1 MPSPTSPASGCSA
14 MRTRWRRA
22 AASGSRSRRRGCR
35 LCPVR
40 STLRG
45 RASRPRA
52 RATTASTRPL
62 PRAASRLSSSSSPTT
77 RRRPAA
83 CSSRCPPTRGRRSRP
98 SSRAQAPSWPGSAP
112 SKRGA
117 EWGYSERVEAGAQP
131 LAQVRRASLSLS
143 SFRRLAWANAVM
155 LVLIVATGATV
166 RLTGSG
172 LGCEHWP
179 GCQPH
184 HFEPKS
190 FHSYVEFSNRV
201 FAFLTI
207 LLTLTTFVGAILA
220 RLSRR
225 LRWLA
230 FAIFFGTLLQAP
242 LGALTVHYHLNPWL
256 VLSHFLL
263 SVVVL
268 TLGVALAVE
277 VSARPS
283 VRVPLYVRR
292 GSLLVA
298 GAAFVLIVSG
308 TLATAAGPHPGSTV
322 VRRLWS
328 FEPAVYWHVRATAVF
343 GLSFALLLT
352 WLVRHRA
359 PQVRGALVL
368 LGLLAV
374 QMTIGEVQYR
384 THLPWWLVLVHVTV
398 AATVWAA
405 MTSFVFSLW
414 RPRR

>member
-1 MPSPTSPASGCSA
+1 VDASA
-14 MRTRWRRA
+14 EPLAR
-22 AASGSRSRRRGCR
+22 
-35 LCPVR
+35 
-40 STLRG
+40 LRG
-45 RASRPRA
+45 
-52 RATTASTRPL
+52 
-62 PRAASRLSSSSSPTT
+62 AAI
-77 RRRPAA
+77 
-83 CSSRCPPTRGRRSRP
+83 
-98 SSRAQAPSWPGSAP
+98 SRAG
-112 SKRGA
+112 
-117 EWGYSERVEAGAQP
+117 
-131 LAQVRRASLSLS
+131 
-143 SFRRLAWANAVM
+143 FRRIAWANAGM
-155 LVLIVATGATV
+155 LVVIVATGATV

-190 FHSYVEFSNRV
+190 YHSYIEFSNRV
-201 FAFLTI
+201 VAFFTI
-207 LLTLTTFVGAILA
+207 LVTLVTFVAA
-220 RLSRR
+220 RLAGLASR

-256 VLSHFLL
+256 VLTHFLL

-277 VSARPS
+277 VTRSRALPVPRW
-283 VRVPLYVRR
+283 VRHCSIVVWVAAVV
-292 GSLLVA
+292 LV
-298 GAAFVLIVSG
+298 VSG

-343 GLSFALLLT
+343 GVAFALLLA
-352 WLVRHRA
+352 WLVRNRSAHL
-359 PQVRGALVL
+359 RGALVV

-374 QMTIGEVQYR
+374 QMTVGEIQYR

-398 AATVWAA
+398 AASVWAA
-405 MTSFVFSLW
+405 VTAFVVRLW
-414 RPRR
+414 RPGLPA